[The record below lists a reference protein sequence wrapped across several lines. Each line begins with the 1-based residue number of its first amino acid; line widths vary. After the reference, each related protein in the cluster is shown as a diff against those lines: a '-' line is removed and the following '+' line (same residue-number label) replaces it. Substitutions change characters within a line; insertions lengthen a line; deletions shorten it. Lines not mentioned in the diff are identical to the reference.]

1 MVGIGLVVKDTLF
14 RNTDKFPAHIDFLF
28 YYGEI
33 GWENKQ
39 WCQNLS
45 DINKI
50 KQHNIKKNHSGCV
63 LSCSMF

>member
-14 RNTDKFPAHIDFLF
+14 RNTDKFPAHMDFLF

-50 KQHNIKKNHSGCV
+50 KEHNIKKNYSGCV